1 MLSLG
6 CHKLYQN
13 KPGNTMWLK
22 ALQHNM
28 GLGKNVKNLSG
39 GDWGTPTSANW
50 IGLDCLS
57 V

>member
-1 MLSLG
+1 
-6 CHKLYQN
+6 
-13 KPGNTMWLK
+13 MWLK

-39 GDWGTPTSANW
+39 GDWGTPTCANW

-57 V
+57 VYCVGVC